1 MELVYEICKKYP
13 QKYPKNRYGD
23 ENN

>member
-1 MELVYEICKKYP
+1 MELVFEICKKYP

-23 ENN
+23 ENK

>member
-1 MELVYEICKKYP
+1 MELVFKIFKKYP